1 MFLPYVLLL
10 RLRLRLHSR
19 PAHTRAK
26 AKATARKITAVE
38 IDAPEE
44 QPFGVP
50 NFPKYIEAL
59 IGRTDGNIDAISTA
73 TMSRNGIQEAV
84 NKALEKASGP
94 KEESK
99 KGFTPG
105 TYEGEGKGY
114 SETAPVKVKKSQPLK
129 LTHPKNSRSEFRI
142 FRSISRH

>member
-1 MFLPYVLLL
+1 MKLTHPKN
-10 RLRLRLHSR
+10 SR
-19 PAHTRAK
+19 S
-26 AKATARKITAVE
+26 E
-38 IDAPEE
+38 
-44 QPFGVP
+44 
-50 NFPKYIEAL
+50 
-59 IGRTDGNIDAISTA
+59 TDGNIDAISTA

-114 SETAPVKVKKSQPLK
+114 SETAPVKVKVTVDAEKITAVEIDAPEEQPFGVPNF
-129 LTHPKNSRSEFRI
+129 PKYIEALIGRTDGYNKRNNVAQ
-142 FRSISRH
+142 RHSGSCQ